1 MIQFSKSTKR
11 GIGILTLLLLIL
23 VSTRSTW
30 ATPLYGGY
38 NGESTAWTE
47 YTLADVGAALFNL
60 KITLGVDTNTHAWVR
75 IVFSTVPFIT
85 RIEFTYDSSAIL
97 SGNFDTYLP
106 WPIKIGSQIE
116 NNDENTPLLRWFS
129 VYVILGVSGFDS
141 ERTIWTESGIPG
153 VIGNGKDNNDNTW
166 TWLKVLNW
174 KFGVGEDITE
184 EGGDLLNLQ
193 QSQEFGEELSSLQDY
208 IDHTYGDSIRALKK
222 QLTSQ
227 EVMLTVA
234 QASNKTLFAT
244 RNPVNYTQS
253 DGDCLSASV
262 AATVFTEDVKAEL
275 KTLLDSFAQDVQPQ
289 LKKITESIT
298 TP

>member
-38 NGESTAWTE
+38 NGESTAWIENTIVD
-47 YTLADVGAALFNL
+47 TGAALFNL
-60 KITLGVDTNTHAWVR
+60 KVTLGVDTNTHVWVR
-75 IVFSTVPFIT
+75 VVFSTVPFIT
-85 RIEFTYDSSAIL
+85 RIEFTYDSSDIL

-116 NNDENTPLLRWFS
+116 NNDENTPLLRWLS

-141 ERTIWTESGIPG
+141 EGTIWTERGIPG
-153 VIGNGKDNNDNTW
+153 VIGNGKDNDDNTW
-166 TWLKVLNW
+166 TWFKVFNW

-184 EGGDLLNLQ
+184 EGGDLLSLQ
-193 QSQEFGEELSSLQDY
+193 QSQEFGEELSSLQDH
-208 IDHTYGDSIRALKK
+208 IDHTYGDRIRALKK
-222 QLTSQ
+222 HLTSQ

-253 DGDCLSASV
+253 GGDFLSASV